1 MYRFVFDVDGTLTPS
16 RQRIDPKFGEWFYK
30 FCQEEP
36 VFLVTGSDYPKTVEQ
51 LGQEICERVKRVYNC
66 SGNDVWM
73 GGKNIYSNDWK
84 LPDEARKWL
93 ETTLINSPFSLRTG
107 NHIEERPGCVNFSI
121 VGRNANQ
128 QERNA
133 YVHYDLENKER
144 EDIARQF
151 NYVFGA
157 ESMGLKATVGG
168 ETGLDIYPIGCD
180 KSQIIKEFRPY
191 DDIVF
196 FGDKMDPGGN
206 DYPLAQ
212 VNTKGINHHVQNWE
226 ETWTVLKKYITL
238 KTYTGVGE

>member
-1 MYRFVFDVDGTLTPS
+1 VFRFVFDVDGTLTPS
-16 RQRIDPKFGEWFYK
+16 RGKIDPEFGKWFYK

-51 LGQEICERVKRVYNC
+51 LGQEICETVKRVYNC

-73 GGKNIYSNDWK
+73 EGKNIHSNEWK

-107 NHIEERPGCVNFSI
+107 NHIEKRPGCVNFSI

-133 YVHYDLENKER
+133 YVHYDKVNKER

-151 NYVFGA
+151 NYVFGS
-157 ESMGLKATVGG
+157 ESMGLTAKVGG

-191 DDIVF
+191 DDIMF
-196 FGDKMDPGGN
+196 FGDKMEEGGN
-206 DYPLAQ
+206 DYPLAE
-212 VNTKGINHHVQNWE
+212 VNTRGINHHVRDWQHTWE
-226 ETWTVLKKYITL
+226 LLKEIA
-238 KTYTGVGE
+238 

>member
-16 RQRIDPKFGEWFYK
+16 RQKIDPKFGDWFLQ
-30 FCQEEP
+30 FCKEEP

-51 LGQEICERVKRVYNC
+51 LGQEICERVKRVFNC

-73 GGKNIYSNDWK
+73 EGKNIYSNDWK
-84 LPDEARKWL
+84 LPPEARKWL

-107 NHIEERPGCVNFSI
+107 NHIEERPGCINFSV

-133 YVHYDLENKER
+133 YVHYDKVNKER

-151 NYVFGA
+151 NYVFGS
-157 ESMGLKATVGG
+157 ESMGLRAVIGG
-168 ETGLDIYPIGCD
+168 ETGLDISPIGYD
-180 KSQIIKEFRPY
+180 KSQIIKQFRPY

-196 FGDKMDPGGN
+196 FGDKMEEGGN

-212 VNTKGINHHVQNWE
+212 VNTKGTNHHVEGWE
-226 ETWTVLKKYITL
+226 HTWEILKRY
-238 KTYTGVGE
+238 VEW